1 MHYIRYEAHYI
12 TFSTL
17 LALSPSTNIFLCRD
31 RFFPNVPLI
40 SINLLRSTVKSNGGT
55 DVYIEFN
62 YSLQNVFIRNKVCH
76 KIRYLYSAVLQNW
89 KCVEFLHL
97 LACLY
102 TTQHIY
108 HYKSGTHIPVVCL
121 TLQSPVF
128 CTCTSGFN
136 SKNSAFYPHV
146 LYVQYDF
153 TIKKSL
159 LSYAA
164 FTDWSFCR
172 KQIVLSVRYKVNLYI

>member
-1 MHYIRYEAHYI
+1 MHLHCWVNLSNFVTRISSLHKIINFPRNYVLAFPMHYIRYEAHYI

-17 LALSPSTNIFLCRD
+17 LALSPNTNIFLCRD
-31 RFFPNVPLI
+31 RFFPHVPLI

-62 YSLQNVFIRNKVCH
+62 YLLQNVFIRNKVCH

-89 KCVEFLHL
+89 KYVEFLHL

-121 TLQSPVF
+121 TL
-128 CTCTSGFN
+128 
-136 SKNSAFYPHV
+136 
-146 LYVQYDF
+146 
-153 TIKKSL
+153 
-159 LSYAA
+159 
-164 FTDWSFCR
+164 
-172 KQIVLSVRYKVNLYI
+172 